1 MTILLYILLI
11 LLFLKV
17 TVEGSR
23 GTTSRGTLYLLKIK
37 FYSSYFRQYTMD
49 TVCSLQYKP
58 GVLLGKSIYFIFTC
72 FHIELLVHSQE
83 ICKVLGYDSNPTLNL
98 SISVL
103 TPYRISEISEIS
115 LTATTNPATLSL
127 LRSISKISPLGP
139 PVNHSIFRTEA

>member
-23 GTTSRGTLYLLKIK
+23 GTTSRGTPYLLKIK
-37 FYSSYFRQYTMD
+37 LYSFYIRQYTMD
-49 TVCSLQYKP
+49 TVCSLQYTP
-58 GVLLGKSIYFIFTC
+58 GVLMGKSIYFISTG

-83 ICKVLGYDSNPTLNL
+83 ICKVLGNDSNPTLNL

-127 LRSISKISPLGP
+127 LRSIGQNLPLDP